1 MSLAHALLLTEQD
14 MSKNSRFAT
23 LNRRLEVNNKEVKKM
38 ITQNISTQIKI
49 NWKAILDDIQTW
61 NIEDGATN
69 SEIVQYLNDNE
80 EDYITTVLL

>member
-1 MSLAHALLLTEQD
+1 MII
-14 MSKNSRFAT
+14 
-23 LNRRLEVNNKEVKKM
+23 NK
-38 ITQNISTQIKI
+38 ISTQTNV
-49 NWKAILDDIQTW
+49 NWKAVLDDIQTW

>member
-1 MSLAHALLLTEQD
+1 
-14 MSKNSRFAT
+14 
-23 LNRRLEVNNKEVKKM
+23 M

-49 NWKAILDDIQTW
+49 NWKAVLDDIQTW